1 MKMHEIIRQRRQ
13 TLGLT
18 QEQLAVKLGVSAPA
32 VNKWEKAAS
41 FPDITLLPPLARAL
55 GVDLNTLLSFQED
68 LTEDDIGTFLN
79 QLYETAQNQGTSAA
93 FQLAQEKLRQF
104 PNSDLL
110 AYQLANLLE
119 GIRVLYS
126 GDTEDDGA
134 QEALIGELYE
144 RSAQSADPEIRE
156 WAVYTLAGRCI
167 AQGDL
172 DRAEQLLNQLS
183 DTHRDKRSCLAALRR
198 KQGRTEEAW
207 VLLEQELFNQ
217 SHSIQSTLLSL
228 IDMALAESDRP
239 SAQVFSETAQRVG
252 DVMDLSDYAV
262 LSAPFQLAVAEQ
274 DAPVALALLG
284 RLLRSLTIPWDL
296 STSPLYRHLPTKEA
310 TRESQLSLLGPIL
323 DQVESDPDCAFLRD
337 LPEYS
342 ALVEKYRTIAEKA

>member
-18 QEQLAVKLGVSAPA
+18 QDQLAVKLGVSAPA

-110 AYQLANLLE
+110 VYQLANLLE
-119 GIRVLYS
+119 GIRVLCP
-126 GDTEDDGA
+126 GDAEDDRA

-144 RSAQSADPEIRE
+144 RSAQSADPEVRE

-172 DRAEQLLNQLS
+172 DRAQQLLNQLS
-183 DTHRDKRSCLAALRR
+183 DTHKDKRSLLADLRR
-198 KQGRTEEAW
+198 KQGRAERYLPSSWSAAASS
-207 VLLEQELFNQ
+207 Q
-217 SHSIQSTLLSL
+217 SPRKSSMLPASTRAASSGSTG
-228 IDMALAESDRP
+228 I
-239 SAQVFSETAQRVG
+239 SASRGRWWRSAA
-252 DVMDLSDYAV
+252 SAV
-262 LSAPFQLAVAEQ
+262 LPRPKRWIFRPQS
-274 DAPVALALLG
+274 G
-284 RLLRSLTIPWDL
+284 
-296 STSPLYRHLPTKEA
+296 
-310 TRESQLSLLGPIL
+310 
-323 DQVESDPDCAFLRD
+323 QV
-337 LPEYS
+337 
-342 ALVEKYRTIAEKA
+342 T

>member
-13 TLGLT
+13 ALGLT
-18 QEQLAVKLGVSAPA
+18 QEQLAGKLGVSAPA

-110 AYQLANLLE
+110 AYQLANLL
-119 GIRVLYS
+119 
-126 GDTEDDGA
+126 
-134 QEALIGELYE
+134 YE
-144 RSAQSADPEIRE
+144 RSAQSADPEVRE

-172 DRAEQLLNQLS
+172 DRAQQLLSQLS
-183 DTHRDKRSCLAALRR
+183 DTHKDKRSRLADLRR

-217 SHSIQSTLLSL
+217 AHCIQSTLLSL
-228 IDMALAESDRP
+228 MDMALAENDRLH
-239 SAQVFSETAQRVG
+239 AQVFSETAQRVG
-252 DVMDLSDYAV
+252 EIMDLADYAV

-274 DAPVALALLG
+274 DAPVALVLLG
-284 RLLRSLTIPWDL
+284 RLLRSLTVPWDL
-296 STSPLYRHLPTKEA
+296 SASPLYRHLPTKEA
-310 TRESQLSLLGPIL
+310 AEESQMLLLGPIL

-342 ALVEKYRTIAEKA
+342 ALVEKHRTIAEKA

>member
-1 MKMHEIIRQRRQ
+1 MHEIIRQRRQ
-13 TLGLT
+13 ALGLT
-18 QEQLAVKLGVSAPA
+18 QEQLAGKLGVSAPA

-172 DRAEQLLNQLS
+172 DRAEQLLNQLR
-183 DTHRDKRSCLAALRR
+183 HA
-198 KQGRTEEAW
+198 QG
-207 VLLEQELFNQ
+207 Q
-217 SHSIQSTLLSL
+217 
-228 IDMALAESDRP
+228 
-239 SAQVFSETAQRVG
+239 AQ
-252 DVMDLSDYAV
+252 
-262 LSAPFQLAVAEQ
+262 
-274 DAPVALALLG
+274 LLG
-284 RLLRSLTIPWDL
+284 SSAAEARSDGG
-296 STSPLYRHLPTKEA
+296 S
-310 TRESQLSLLGPIL
+310 LGPIGAGAV
-323 DQVESDPDCAFLRD
+323 QSVTQYPVHTPVSNRHGIGGKRPAERSGFLRD
-337 LPEYS
+337 CATGWRRHGSL
-342 ALVEKYRTIAEKA
+342 